1 MATEILEARLPVAP
15 PVGERPGGPAGLGPL
30 DHDGGDGGGR
40 DFSFDPA
47 RFGLMAFLG
56 TVSMLFI
63 GFTSAYIVRRTA
75 MDWRAL
81 PAPRLLWWNTAALLL
96 SSVAV
101 ERARRRRDLL
111 DRAGLARWLAV
122 TAALAGLFIAG
133 QLKAWR
139 LLAALGF
146 FLSSNPHSS
155 FFYLLSGVHLLHLG
169 GGLVWFALVLARL
182 RGARYAAAAG
192 GRSLS
197 LFATYWHFLGLL
209 WLYVVVLIFAF

>member
-1 MATEILEARLPVAP
+1 MATEILEARVPAGVPLAP
-15 PVGERPGGPAGLGPL
+15 RAGGPAGAGPL
-30 DHDGGDGGGR
+30 DRDGGDGGWNAG
-40 DFSFDPA
+40 FDPA

-75 MDWRAL
+75 LDWRAI

-96 SSVAV
+96 SSVSV
-101 ERARRRRDLL
+101 EAARRRRQGL
-111 DRAGLARWLAV
+111 DRSGLLRWLAV
-122 TAALAGLFIAG
+122 TALLASLFVAG
-133 QLKAWR
+133 QIEAWR
-139 LLAALGF
+139 RLAALGF

-169 GGLVWFALVLARL
+169 GGLVWFALVLFRL
-182 RGARYAAAAG
+182 RGTRYASPAG
-192 GRSLS
+192 GSSLA

-209 WLYVVVLIFAF
+209 WLYVVLLIFAF